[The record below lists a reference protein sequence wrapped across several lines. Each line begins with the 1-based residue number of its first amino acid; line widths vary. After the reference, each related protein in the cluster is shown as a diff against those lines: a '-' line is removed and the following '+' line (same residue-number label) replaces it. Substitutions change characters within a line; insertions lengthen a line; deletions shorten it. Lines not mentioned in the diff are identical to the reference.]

1 MAISLGIDA
10 PKLVAAPSAK
20 GWPLV
25 IDKDATVFH
34 LGFSICISTRQYIEL
49 VMMGYRRIR
58 HPIPRR
64 HTYLARQLIDTIDGT
79 TLVGTENH
87 QLSLVC
93 ENEILLPF
101 ALQLFGLLG
110 IFLGDF
116 AFSYCSHHDG
126 SILTARHATQVMA
139 QVSDSHLH
147 SLPVGRTIADGILRA
162 RQEKGII
169 S

>member
-34 LGFSICISTRQYIEL
+34 LRFSIRISTRQDIEL
-49 VMMGYRRIR
+49 VMMGDRRIS

-79 TLVGTENH
+79 TLVGAENH

-93 ENEILLPF
+93 EDEILLPF
-101 ALQLFGLLG
+101 RFFLQ
-110 IFLGDF
+110 
-116 AFSYCSHHDG
+116 
-126 SILTARHATQVMA
+126 
-139 QVSDSHLH
+139 
-147 SLPVGRTIADGILRA
+147 
-162 RQEKGII
+162 
-169 S
+169 